1 MKIGGVASPGGA
13 LCRSHSKREISARSN
28 TATSPS
34 STSVGAAMA
43 RMAATMAGK
52 RRVRSTPCRL
62 TSFTAA
68 PSL

>member
-1 MKIGGVASPGGA
+1 MKIGGVARPGGA
-13 LCRSHSKREISARSN
+13 LWRSHSKREISVRSN

-34 STSVGAAMA
+34 STSVGALMA
-43 RMAATMAGK
+43 RMAAVMVGK
-52 RRVRSTPCRL
+52 RLVWSRPLRL